1 MVNRSDMT
9 AMFLATTNLNWGSF
23 TVDLSFV
30 LNMAITALFSV
41 FVWWIKS
48 DAKAQLASLKNDM
61 GKEMNELR
69 DKMENKIVEAFDGKF
84 LSIDVYKADK
94 ETENQR
100 FQMMMDITNLK
111 LDNVNKKMDEIVQ
124 AIKEIR

>member
-1 MVNRSDMT
+1 MVNRADMM
-9 AMFLATTNLNWGSF
+9 AMLFAETFKWGSLN
-23 TVDLSFV
+23 VDLSFV

-69 DKMENKIVEAFDGKF
+69 EKMENKIVEAFDGKF